1 MDEKFFNQKIL
12 PISNSTHC
20 LLFSMTQQHT
30 YTHILWTERTELL
43 THIGIGIK
51 FFFQVYKVYSQ
62 CYLVIIYQST
72 IIIFFYCNLRTKQQT
87 NKNQD
92 QINIFTN
99 CFPFILDIIIY
110 YLVSL
115 FGKIF
120 SFFLMNLII
129 IRSFIWWI

>member
-1 MDEKFFNQKIL
+1 MKNFSIRKFFRFQIL
-12 PISNSTHC
+12 LIVYCFRWHSNTH
-20 LLFSMTQQHT
+20 
-30 YTHILWTERTELL
+30 THILWAERTELL

-51 FFFQVYKVYSQ
+51 FFFQVYKVYFQ

-72 IIIFFYCNLRTKQQT
+72 FFSIVIWEQNNKQT